1 MENRRKVMGK
11 RIAERASKHAA
22 SAALCERCGGS
33 LKSRKVR
40 EFVHPVLGLPG
51 VVLKNAVEEIYCT
64 KCGTVDSVHF
74 PNMAGLGAAIAVA
87 RVKQNIKLNGA
98 DIRFLRKALG
108 LNQQELADLMGVRN
122 ETVSR
127 WETGRQPIEP
137 PSEKL
142 LRALVAIKLSDQ
154 APAIGIDFKELIEI
168 KVVAM
173 SKNPR
178 SVPLIL
184 EPTRV
189 LKKVNH
195 RQRRLE
201 AWAAVPA

>member
-1 MENRRKVMGK
+1 MENRRKVIDK
-11 RIAERASKHAA
+11 TIAQRSMKQAA
-22 SAALCERCGGS
+22 SAPSCESCGGR
-33 LKSRKVR
+33 LKSRKIP
-40 EFVHPVLGLPG
+40 EFTHPALGLPG

-64 KCGTVDSVHF
+64 NCGMVDSVHF
-74 PNMAGLGAAIAVA
+74 PNMAGLSAAIAVA
-87 RVKQNIKLNGA
+87 RVQQSTRLNGA
-98 DIRFLRKALG
+98 DIRFLRKALD

-127 WETGRQPIEP
+127 WEAGRQPIEA

-142 LRALVAIKLSDQ
+142 LRALTAIKLSDQ
-154 APAIGIDFKELIEI
+154 APAISLDFKKLIEI
-168 KVVAM
+168 KVAAVR
-173 SKNPR
+173 KKPQPI
-178 SVPLIL
+178 PLVL

-201 AWAAVPA
+201 AWAAVTA

>member
-11 RIAERASKHAA
+11 GIAERVSKNIA
-22 SAALCERCGGS
+22 SAASCERCGGC
-33 LKSRKVR
+33 LKSRKVP
-40 EFVHPVLGLPG
+40 EFVHPALGLPG
-51 VVLKNAVEEIYCT
+51 VVLKNAVEEVYCT
-64 KCGTVDSVHF
+64 SCGTVDSVHF
-74 PNMAGLGAAIAVA
+74 PNMAGLSAAIAVA
-87 RVKQNIKLNGA
+87 RVKQNIRLSGT

-127 WETGRQPIEP
+127 WEAGRQPIEA

-142 LRALVAIKLSDQ
+142 LRALTAIKLSDQ
-154 APAIGIDFKELIEI
+154 TPAISVDFKELIEI
-168 KVVAM
+168 KVTAA
-173 SKNPR
+173 SKKPQP
-178 SVPLIL
+178 VLLVL
-184 EPTRV
+184 EPARV

-195 RQRRLE
+195 RQCRLE

>member
-11 RIAERASKHAA
+11 RIAERASRHAA
-22 SAALCERCGGS
+22 SASLCEKCGGP
-33 LKSRKVR
+33 LESRKIP
-40 EFVHPVLGLPG
+40 EFAYPALGLPG

-64 KCGTVDSVHF
+64 RCGTVDSVHF
-74 PNMAGLGAAIAVA
+74 PNMAGLSAAIAVA
-87 RVKQNIKLNGA
+87 RVKQNTKLNGA
-98 DIRFLRKALG
+98 DIRFLRKALD
-108 LNQQELADLMGVRN
+108 LNQQELADLIGVRN

-154 APAIGIDFKELIEI
+154 TPAITINFKELIEI
-168 KVVAM
+168 KVATLR
-173 SKNPR
+173 KNPR
-178 SVPLIL
+178 PVPLIL

-189 LKKVNH
+189 LKRIDN

-201 AWAAVPA
+201 AWAAS

>member
-11 RIAERASKHAA
+11 RIAERTSKHVVAAA
-22 SAALCERCGGS
+22 SCERCGGS
-33 LKSRKVR
+33 LKSRKVL
-40 EFVHPVLGLPG
+40 EFVHPALGLPG

-74 PNMAGLGAAIAVA
+74 PNMAGLCAAIAVA
-87 RVKQNIKLNGA
+87 RVKQNTRLNGA
-98 DIRFLRKALG
+98 DIRFLRKALD
-108 LNQQELADLMGVRN
+108 LNQQELAALMGVRN

-127 WETGRQPIEP
+127 WETARQPIEA

-154 APAIGIDFKELIEI
+154 APAISIDFKELIEI
-168 KVVAM
+168 KVAAAP
-173 SKNPR
+173 KKPQP
-178 SVPLIL
+178 VPLIL

-189 LKKVNH
+189 LKKINH
-195 RQRRLE
+195 RQRRLD